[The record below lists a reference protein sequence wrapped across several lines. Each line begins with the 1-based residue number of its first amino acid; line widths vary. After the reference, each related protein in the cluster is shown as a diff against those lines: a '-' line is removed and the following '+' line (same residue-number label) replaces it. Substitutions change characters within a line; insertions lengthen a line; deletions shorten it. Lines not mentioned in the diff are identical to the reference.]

1 MKYICII
8 RLKSQEAGLVVVEF
22 GLRTK
27 AKVTIRWYRCSN
39 ITADSARAKHSH
51 PPYIGRTQLSS
62 LEASFASD
70 PRLVALVHALAA
82 RVMSEREQSQ
92 PRPEEPVTSIEND
105 GAISDEQWAAMMD
118 LTMAIYDFR
127 EPE

>member
-1 MKYICII
+1 
-8 RLKSQEAGLVVVEF
+8 
-22 GLRTK
+22 
-27 AKVTIRWYRCSN
+27 
-39 ITADSARAKHSH
+39 
-51 PPYIGRTQLSS
+51 
-62 LEASFASD
+62 
-70 PRLVALVHALAA
+70 
-82 RVMSEREQSQ
+82 MSEREQSQ